1 MLCSSKINH
10 RPDKVMQKSFIKLAV
25 ALITLSFCVLCFFIL
40 PQYILYTAIATIIV
54 TILCFALTIKTL
66 SAGEAAISYG
76 GFANEII
83 NQSSFAERI
92 ENPDFETIIQN
103 DKAADLFAHNSVMI
117 FLKKYAAD
125 GANNHTS
132 MVRLE
137 NALKNLSSEKVT
149 ISLLRNR
156 QSVKIFDELEYWEV
170 SIAPIYLK
178 KPKIFNHAF
187 SVKRIARETYFH
199 WCINDV
205 TARHNID
212 DTLKSELNYLHDF
225 LDEMPIG
232 LYRLDKEG
240 IIDYV
245 NNDLTKFINLPAEL
259 MIGQPLQKYIKDSDD
274 FFLNQKNWFGRLS
287 FVTADNEVK
296 DAYIFQTAYRQN
308 EKTYLRGAIVH
319 NIPSLVTTND
329 DINRSMDEI
338 NRLFKNFPVGILFI
352 NRQGKIIN
360 HNHKAEQMLFNFSQD
375 ASNLFLRLSKEAIEQ
390 ITHALNKASIS
401 NEPANIE
408 INYNNKIFNLYINM
422 LQNVINVKD
431 EDEFIIYILDV
442 SRQKSLEMQ
451 FAQAQK
457 MQAVGQFAGGV
468 AHDFNNLLTA
478 ILGFT
483 EFLLQKHGLGDPSF
497 ADLIQIK
504 QNTHRATALV
514 RQLLAFSRQQ
524 PLIPR
529 TIDVIESLADLNSLL
544 RRSIIGEKI
553 KLVFNHGTNLGFIK
567 VDPNQ
572 FAQVIVNLAINA
584 KDAMG
589 GIGTLTISTRTE
601 HLAEKY
607 AFGDEIIMPGDFVV
621 IDVSDTGCGIAPENL
636 PRIFD
641 PFFTTKEPSTGSGTG
656 LGLAMVYG
664 IVRQTEGFI
673 KVQSTLGKGTT
684 FSIYLPRFETM
695 EDEQST
701 EYKELITDKQG
712 QPILEVKETLPTPDN
727 VNQKIIMGLNVSNTI
742 DRSHIA
748 VSVDDH
754 PARILFVE
762 DEASVRTLGVRVLK
776 KKGYNV
782 VESDSAENALD
793 ILQNDHNFDLL
804 VTDMVLPGL
813 SGAQLTN
820 KVKEMLPDMPV
831 ILASGYSEDI
841 ARKEVNN
848 LYDFDFL
855 AKPYSLTV
863 LTEKIFSVLNGRHDK
878 QQ

>member
-10 RPDKVMQKSFIKLAV
+10 RPDKILQKSFIKLAI
-25 ALITLSFCVLCFFIL
+25 ALITLSLSVLCFFVL
-40 PQYILYTAIATIIV
+40 PQYILYTAIITIIV
-54 TILCFALTIKTL
+54 TILCFILTIKTL
-66 SAGEAAISYG
+66 NAGEAAISYG

-83 NQSSFAERI
+83 NQSNLAERI
-92 ENPDFETIIQN
+92 ENPDMETIIQN
-103 DKAADLFAHNSVMI
+103 EKARDLLTKNNVLT
-117 FLKKYAAD
+117 FLRKYAAD
-125 GANNHTS
+125 GTNNQAALS
-132 MVRLE
+132 RLE
-137 NALKNLSSEKVT
+137 NAIKNLSTEKVV
-149 ISLLRNR
+149 ISLLRNP
-156 QSVKIFDELEYWEV
+156 QSLKIFDELEYMEV
-170 SIAPIYLK
+170 SLAPIYLK
-178 KPKIFNHAF
+178 KTKIFNHAF
-187 SVKRIARETYFH
+187 SVKRIAKETYFH
-199 WCINDV
+199 WSIDDI
-205 TARHNID
+205 TSRRNID
-212 DTLKSELNYLHDF
+212 ETIKSELNYLHDF
-225 LDEMPIG
+225 LDDLPIG
-232 LYRLDKEG
+232 LYRLDKDG
-240 IIDYV
+240 VISYV
-245 NNDLTKFINLPAEL
+245 NNDFANF
-259 MIGQPLQKYIKDSDD
+259 IGQPVSNLVGKTIKQYLKSDNTLPID
-274 FFLNQKNWFGRLS
+274 QNEWFGRLS
-287 FVTADNEVK
+287 FITKDQLTAD
-296 DAYIFQTAYRQN
+296 AYVFQTAYRQN
-308 EKTYLRGAIVH
+308 EKTYLRGAIIH
-319 NIPSLVTTND
+319 NLPSLVTTND

-338 NRLFKNFPVGILFI
+338 NRVFKNFPVGIMFI
-352 NRQGKIIN
+352 DRQGNIIN
-360 HNHKAEQMLFNFSQD
+360 HNDKAAQMLFGSISNI
-375 ASNLFLRLSKEAIEQ
+375 SNLFLHLSNETSEQ
-390 ITHALNKASIS
+390 LTGALNKVCSSDDSI
-401 NEPANIE
+401 NIE
-408 INYNNKIFNLYINM
+408 IKQNNKILNLHINS
-422 LQNVINVKD
+422 LQDVIAAKNK
-431 EDEFIIYILDV
+431 EEFIIYIFDV

-529 TIDVIESLADLNSLL
+529 TIDVTDSFADLNSLL
-544 RRSIIGEKI
+544 KRSIIGEKI
-553 KLVFNHGTNLGFIK
+553 KLIFNHGNNLGFIK

-584 KDAMG
+584 KDAMNG
-589 GIGTLTISTRTE
+589 EGTLTISTRTE

-673 KVQSTLGKGTT
+673 KVASTLGKGTT
-684 FSIYLPRFETM
+684 FSIYLPRFEKM
-695 EDEQST
+695 DDELT
-701 EYKELITDKQG
+701 TDYKELITDKQG
-712 QPILEVKETLPTPDN
+712 QPILKVQETIPTPAD
-727 VNQKIIMGLNVSNTI
+727 VNQKMIMGLNVSNTI

-748 VSVDDH
+748 VSVGDK
-754 PARILFVE
+754 PAKILFVE
-762 DEASVRTLGVRVLK
+762 DEASVRALGVRVLK

-782 VESDSAENALD
+782 VESDSAENALE
-793 ILQNDHNFDLL
+793 ILQDTKDFDLL

-820 KVKEMLPDMPV
+820 KVKEILPNLPV

-848 LYDFDFL
+848 LYDFEFL

-863 LTEKIFSVLNGRHDK
+863 LTEKIFSVLNNRHDK
-878 QQ
+878 

>member
-10 RPDKVMQKSFIKLAV
+10 RPDKVLQKSFIKLAS
-25 ALITLSFCVLCFFIL
+25 ALIILSLCVLCFFAL
-40 PQYILYTAIATIIV
+40 PQYILYSAIATIV
-54 TILCFALTIKTL
+54 MTIWCFVLTIKTL
-66 SAGEAAISYG
+66 NAGETAISYG

-83 NQSSFAERI
+83 NQSAFGERI
-92 ENPDFETIIQN
+92 ENPDFECIIQN
-103 DKAADLFAHNSVMI
+103 DKAENWLQKNNVLD
-117 FLKKYAAD
+117 FLKKYVAD
-125 GANNHTS
+125 GANNHAALA
-132 MVRLE
+132 RLE
-137 NALKNLSSEKVT
+137 SGIKNLSSEKVI
-149 ISLLRNR
+149 ISLLRNQ
-156 QSVKIFDELEYWEV
+156 QSAKIFDELEYWEV
-170 SIAPIYLK
+170 SLAPIYLK

-187 SVKRIARETYFH
+187 SVKRIAKETYFH
-199 WCINDV
+199 WSINDI
-205 TARHNID
+205 TAQRCLDKTI
-212 DTLKSELNYLHDF
+212 KQELNHLHDF
-225 LDEMPIG
+225 LDELPIG
-232 LYRLDKEG
+232 LYRLDKNG
-240 IIDYV
+240 IICYA
-245 NNDLTKFINLPAEL
+245 NNDLAQFIGKAAGELQDMPLDNYLAPENILPL
-259 MIGQPLQKYIKDSDD
+259 DQD
-274 FFLNQKNWFGRLS
+274 NWFGRLS
-287 FVTADNEVK
+287 FVTNDKTIA
-296 DAYIFQTAYRQN
+296 DAYVFQTAYRQN
-308 EKTYLRGAIVH
+308 EKTYLRGAVVH
-319 NIPSLVTTND
+319 NIPSLITSQA
-329 DINRSMDEI
+329 DINRSLDEM
-338 NRLFKNFPVGILFI
+338 NRLLKNFPVGILFVS
-352 NRQGKIIN
+352 RQGKIIN
-360 HNHKAEQMLFNFSQD
+360 YNNKAAMMLLGNQVAD
-375 ASNLFLRLSKEAIEQ
+375 KNLFLSIEPEASEQ
-390 ITHALNKASIS
+390 ISQAFGRSAMQS
-401 NEPANIE
+401 EPVNIE
-408 INYNNKIFNLYINM
+408 INHNGKILNLYINTV
-422 LQNVINVKD
+422 QNVADAKED
-431 EDEFIIYILDV
+431 EEFIIYLLDI

-529 TIDVIESLADLNSLL
+529 TIDVVDSLTDLSSLL
-544 RRSIIGEKI
+544 RRSIIGEKV
-553 KLVFNHGTNLGFIK
+553 KLVFNHGSNLGFIK

-589 GIGTLTISTRTE
+589 GVGTLTISTRTE

-621 IDVSDTGCGIAPENL
+621 VDVSDTGCGIAPENL

-684 FSIYLPRFETM
+684 FSIYLPRFENM
-695 EDEQST
+695 DDEQNADF
-701 EYKELITDKQG
+701 KELITNKQG
-712 QPILEVKETLPTPDN
+712 QPILEVKETLPTPDD
-727 VNQKIIMGLNVSNTI
+727 VNKKIIMGLNVSNTI
-742 DRSHIA
+742 DRSHGA
-748 VSVDDH
+748 VSVDNH
-754 PARILFVE
+754 PAKILFVE
-762 DEASVRTLGVRVLK
+762 DEAAVRTLGVRVLK

-782 VESDSAENALD
+782 IESDSAENALE
-793 ILQNDHNFDLL
+793 ILQESQDFDLL

-820 KVKEMLPDMPV
+820 KVKEMLPQLPV

-863 LTEKIFSVLNGRHDK
+863 LTEKIFSVLNKQHDK
-878 QQ
+878 Q